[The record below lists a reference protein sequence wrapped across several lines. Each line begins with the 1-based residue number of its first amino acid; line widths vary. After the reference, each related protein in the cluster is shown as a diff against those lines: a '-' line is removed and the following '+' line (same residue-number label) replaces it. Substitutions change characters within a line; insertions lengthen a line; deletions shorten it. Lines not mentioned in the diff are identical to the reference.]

1 MRYLFQ
7 FGRILAFCFAGE
19 VLHAVLPLPVPA
31 SVYGLLLLLLALC
44 FGIVRLEQVRETG
57 LFLTGIFPLLFVP
70 AATGVMELWAELGAM
85 LLPAVISIVPVTVL
99 VFAAAGR
106 TTQALIR
113 RKEKKAKGN
122 FCLFF

>member
-44 FGIVRLEQVRETG
+44 FGIVRPEQVRETG

-70 AATGVMELWAELGAM
+70 AAAGVMELWAELGVM
-85 LLPAVISIVPVTVL
+85 LLPAVIAIVPVTVL

-106 TTQALIR
+106 TTQAVIH
-113 RKEKKAKGN
+113 RKEN
-122 FCLFF
+122 TQNEISV

>member
-7 FGRILAFCFAGE
+7 SGRILAFCFAGE

-44 FGIVRLEQVRETG
+44 SGIVRPEQVRETG

-70 AATGVMELWAELGAM
+70 AAAGVMELWAELGAM
-85 LLPAVISIVPVTVL
+85 LLPAVIAIVPVTVL

-113 RKEKKAKGN
+113 RKEKKQN
-122 FCLFF
+122 DTSV

>member
-1 MRYLFQ
+1 MQYLFQ
-7 FGRILAFCFAGE
+7 SGRILAFCFAGE

-44 FGIVRLEQVRETG
+44 SGIVRPEQVRETG

-70 AATGVMELWAELGAM
+70 AAAGVMELWAELGAM
-85 LLPAVISIVPVTVL
+85 LLPAVIAIVPITVL

-113 RKEKKAKGN
+113 RKEKTQN
-122 FCLFF
+122 EISV